1 MARNENAEGLAK
13 ERLNV
18 LRKKNPLFFPDYQ
31 YQILPDGL
39 CVVHCVLYD
48 QDEDTGKQWAIGAAL
63 ASRNK
68 LFPTDDFYI
77 SNCQTTALSRACAN
91 ALGEDD
97 PYATIA
103 DAAEIN
109 HAQMRVLSHVRTMF
123 EDGKKHQEI
132 KKWINDNLLGD
143 IKVIANQELQ
153 NLRTQN
159 AEDPKAAKE
168 DK

>member
-1 MARNENAEGLAK
+1 MTKNENAEGLAK
-13 ERLNV
+13 ERLNA
-18 LRKKNPLFFPDYQ
+18 LRKKHPLFFPDYQ

-39 CVVHCVLYD
+39 CIVHCVLYD
-48 QDEDTGKQWAIGAAL
+48 QDDDTDRQWIIGSSL

-77 SNCQTTALSRACAN
+77 SNCQTTALSRACAV

-97 PYATIA
+97 PYESFA
-103 DAAEIN
+103 DLAEIN
-109 HAQMRVLSHVRTMF
+109 HAHMRVISHVRKMF
-123 EDGKKHQEI
+123 DDGTQHQEI
-132 KKWINDNLLGD
+132 KKWINTLIGD

-159 AEDPKAAKE
+159 AEDPKAAKK